1 MSKKS
6 KKTRSSDAIPEYISP
21 YAAPTAH
28 YFKEKEE
35 FDKAVGLDFI
45 AYANEGTRNGQKFLA
60 GLSHGTSPSGAYQY
74 ILDHWSKLSRPENIR
89 FTFVNSK
96 LKRQRGLK
104 GVMDA
109 VAFLKTLLATGK
121 ISKDQILGRSLNRD
135 DMEAYCQEMNTKLA
149 EYLEENQKEGLDY
162 IFIATDPAGRVAGI
176 TRFSEA
182 FSVEDIGCIV
192 HDRKEKELTL
202 TPYFIKKT
210 RRIAFLA
217 TKAEKRRALAWLY
230 YRWGKHDESPSFLR
244 FMDDVE
250 NRLHVFVD
258 DKALTWPQ
266 IQIQR
271 QTPYGETNI
280 KIDIPKNYSFFKGTK
295 RPVILLVHGFLGLN
309 SYDGLLTALPTKKYL
324 AAAMHYGSVPN
335 DLPINEYSNHVV
347 RNIDAAIQHFGDLGH
362 PVYLFDHSMGNIYFL
377 MMERDFD
384 SLPGVKKYLRG
395 RIGANPFFG
404 EEAKHASVGFLDNVI
419 LPSNQG
425 IVARA
430 LFAAA
435 RRIVPLE
442 SKTGM
447 RNRGIALSEWLIKKD
462 SAMRD
467 RVWKATK
474 DRILQL
480 MSSLGSLP
488 HLNRIPIERALN
500 RLPAKIFAIQVHSA
514 LKESRAFDKQRSLP
528 NMEKHDIPIMILKSE
543 RDSVASY
550 VNRIYDF
557 GHAEVIDITDNDE
570 RDLFREHLY
579 HMVNPLLTTV
589 IIEGFIAKAE
599 LKWSEKQKK
608 LERATRPKTKTRSKV
623 KAKA

>member
-1 MSKKS
+1 MSKNS
-6 KKTRSSDAIPEYISP
+6 KKTGKTETAIPEYMA

-45 AYANEGTRNGQKFLA
+45 TAANEGTRGGNKFLA

-74 ILDHWSKLSRPENIR
+74 ILEHYDKLSRPENIR
-89 FTFVNSK
+89 YTFVNSK

-121 ISKDQILGRSLNRD
+121 INKDQILGRSLNRD
-135 DMEAYCQEMNTKLA
+135 DMEAYCDEMNKKLA
-149 EYLEENQKEGLDY
+149 KYLKENDKEGLDY
-162 IFIATDPAGRVAGI
+162 IFVATDPAGRVAGI

-182 FSVEDIGCIV
+182 FEVDDIGCVV

-202 TPYFIKKT
+202 TPAFIKKT
-210 RRIAFLA
+210 KRIAFLA

-250 NRLHVFVD
+250 SRLQVFVD

-271 QTPYGETNI
+271 DTPYGETNI
-280 KIDIPKNYSFFKGTK
+280 KIDIPKNYSFFRGTK

-335 DLPINEYSNHVV
+335 DLPIKEYSNHIVK
-347 RNIDAAIQHFGDLGH
+347 NIDAAIQHFGDLGH

-377 MMERDFD
+377 MIERDFD

-404 EEAKHASVGFLDNVI
+404 EEAKHASIGFLDNVI

-425 IVARA
+425 FAARA
-430 LFAAA
+430 IFAAA
-435 RRIVPLE
+435 RQIVPLE
-442 SKTGM
+442 SKVGM

-474 DRILQL
+474 ARILQL

-514 LKESRAFDKQRSLP
+514 LIESKAFDKQRSLP
-528 NMEKHDIPIMILKSE
+528 NMEAHGIPVMILKSE

-550 VNRIYDF
+550 VNRIYDL
-557 GHAEVIDITDNDE
+557 GHAEVIDITDSDE
-570 RDLFREHLY
+570 KDLFREHLY

-599 LKWSEKQKK
+599 LQWAEQEEK
-608 LERATRPKTKTRSKV
+608 PKRKSKAKV
-623 KAKA
+623 KA